1 MAEDPLILAAE
12 TSGRTGS
19 VAIAAGEQL
28 LGETTF
34 SRSMRH
40 SSEIFPAACALLDDA
55 QRKHKEVEHVYIS
68 VGPGSFTGLRIAVTL
83 AKLMHLANGAKIV
96 AVDTLD
102 VIASNVTDYLRQESM
117 DIHRIAAIL
126 DAKRSQFFV
135 AAYEACSSKN
145 NNTRYERILPDC
157 LMTAPQFLEQF
168 ASKPEPIWLLGEGL
182 LYHKESLEYEGVG
195 FLPEECWSPHASKV
209 HQLGWEKALAGQ
221 FADPLTLQPTYIRRP
236 EAEEKWK
243 QRKVP

>member
-102 VIASNVTDYLRQESM
+102 VIAPFSM
-117 DIHRIAAIL
+117 PSAANSSWQRTKRVQARITTH
-126 DAKRSQFFV
+126 DMRG
-135 AAYEACSSKN
+135 YC
-145 NNTRYERILPDC
+145 RI
-157 LMTAPQFLEQF
+157 
-168 ASKPEPIWLLGEGL
+168 
-182 LYHKESLEYEGVG
+182 V
-195 FLPEECWSPHASKV
+195 
-209 HQLGWEKALAGQ
+209 
-221 FADPLTLQPTYIRRP
+221 
-236 EAEEKWK
+236 
-243 QRKVP
+243 